1 MSVPFINEA
10 GELEQASPELMDRC
24 WSEGWRHFGSYFF
37 RYSRMSEARGF
48 KTITPLR
55 MRLEDF
61 ELSTSQARV
70 MKRNANLELRI
81 QDASID
87 LEKCNLFTLHS
98 QRFSENVPDSLYSFL
113 GFQPAT
119 VPCQTKELALFKE
132 GRLIGVTFL
141 DIGAN
146 SSSSIYSI
154 YDPFESKHSLGVYL
168 ILCSIKYSIA
178 LGKTFYYPGYA
189 TLEPSVYDYKK
200 RFSALEY
207 FDWNGNWYELFK
219 V

>member
-1 MSVPFINEA
+1 MNTPFVNES
-10 GELEQASPELMDRC
+10 GELDHASPELMDRC

-61 ELSTSQARV
+61 ILSTSQARV
-70 MKRNANLELRI
+70 MKRNANLELVV
-81 QDASID
+81 QDASLD
-87 LEKCNLFTLHS
+87 LEKHKLFALHS

-113 GFQPAT
+113 GSQPAC
-119 VPCQTKELALFKE
+119 VPCQTKELALFKN
-132 GRLIGVTFL
+132 GRLIGATFL

-154 YDPFESKHSLGVYL
+154 YDPNESKHSLGVYL
-168 ILCSIKYSIA
+168 ILCSIKHSIS

-189 TLEPSVYDYKK
+189 TREPSPYDYKK
-200 RFSALEY
+200 RFAALEY
-207 FDWNGNWYELFK
+207 FDWNGNWHAL
-219 V
+219 